1 MNDIEVL
8 EERVTTLKRH
18 IKNYEE
24 NDCLTDV
31 YQQLV
36 KECRAIENL
45 LKERQSDKERI
56 KDLEE
61 DNYVYHQLMRMQ
73 NEREYRSKFLKD
85 FKKEYGENVMP
96 DYDEIY
102 KRYDKQKRQL
112 ENSIPKSLIK
122 EKIEELKDIKLCGGN
137 INQAIIEDKIQ
148 VLEELLNGKM

>member
-1 MNDIEVL
+1 MNDIEEL
-8 EERVTTLKRH
+8 EARVTTLKRH

-61 DNYVYHQLMRMQ
+61 KIKWKTDNTNKLIEVTNLYL
-73 NEREYRSKFLKD
+73 
-85 FKKEYGENVMP
+85 
-96 DYDEIY
+96 
-102 KRYDKQKRQL
+102 
-112 ENSIPKSLIK
+112 NSIPKSLIK
-122 EKIEELKDIKLCGGN
+122 EKIEELNKEYKKLEETSDF
-137 INQAIIEDKIQ
+137 IIADTIQPRIQ
-148 VLEELLNGKM
+148 VLEELLNKNVK